1 MLRFII
7 LCIWVFC
14 LHACLNHVC
23 ILCPLRPEEVVSY
36 LGTEIINGSETPCVC
51 QVLLREQLP
60 VLLMAEPSSLF
71 ALYFVVIYVAMAY
84 LKWS

>member
-1 MLRFII
+1 M
-7 LCIWVFC
+7 
-14 LHACLNHVC
+14 
-23 ILCPLRPEEVVSY
+23 
-36 LGTEIINGSETPCVC
+36 CVPGP
-51 QVLLREQLP
+51 LREQLP